1 MSLSDEISENKT
13 RVISMYRWNCAA
25 AENLF
30 IGSME
35 REEKEKTNGNITP
48 PNHLIRSNVI
58 KIKA

>member
-1 MSLSDEISENKT
+1 
-13 RVISMYRWNCAA
+13 MYRWNCAA

>member
-35 REEKEKTNGNITP
+35 TERGRKNERQQHTAESFISIECYQN
-48 PNHLIRSNVI
+48 
-58 KIKA
+58 